1 MDACQFISRMVK
13 ARILNSHLVT
23 RFDTGNNL
31 TSHLDLTV
39 TGLSSNNLIDAL
51 SCSISQTYDIATHG
65 EVYCIAI
72 ISIHGNALCR
82 ETCIRCGISTQY
94 RTSQGNSSYS
104 LRSKGVVKTILAI
117 KIIKYVKL
125 RIDILHRELSIY
137 RIATAPRSNSRQVV
151 LINNN
156 IRFDVCSLLTNSYN
170 KCASILRPNSSPV
183 SATYEIVLCSAT
195 VVVDMYGVVSNKYN
209 GCTSTNSSQQFVLY
223 LNDRVVLLT
232 I

>member
-1 MDACQFISRMVK
+1 MVK

-31 TSHLDLTV
+31 TSHLDLTM

-170 KCASILRPNSSPV
+170 KCASILRPDSTPV
-183 SATYEIVLCSAT
+183 GTADDVFLRCSIVFIDMHS
-195 VVVDMYGVVSNKYN
+195 VVCNKHN
-209 GCTSTNSSQQFVLY
+209 GRSSTNSRQQFILHLY
-223 LNDRVVLLT
+223 Y
-232 I
+232 